1 MTKAIE
7 FAFVYGSFVRG
18 EDNPKND
25 IDLMVVGP
33 VTLGELL
40 KQLSPEERQERGP
53 SENENW
59 SSYR

>member
-1 MTKAIE
+1 M
-7 FAFVYGSFVRG
+7 RG